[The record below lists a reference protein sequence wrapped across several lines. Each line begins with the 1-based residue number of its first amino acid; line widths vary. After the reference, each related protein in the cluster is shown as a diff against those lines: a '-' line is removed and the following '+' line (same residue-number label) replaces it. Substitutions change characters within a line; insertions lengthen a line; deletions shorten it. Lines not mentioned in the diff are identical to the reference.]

1 LQHPTFLLNKYVL
14 IRLYMV
20 EMHHLSTTKR
30 FLIIEKIQVHFYIF
44 SSFENL
50 EAYNFD
56 TIGTSIEHISVLGN
70 LCFINLGVH
79 YVKVTHNNHH
89 LPPMF

>member
-1 LQHPTFLLNKYVL
+1 
-14 IRLYMV
+14 MV

-30 FLIIEKIQVHFYIF
+30 FLLLEKSMFILTYFF
-44 SSFENL
+44 SFETL

-56 TIGTSIEHISVLGN
+56 TIGMSIEQISVLGN

-79 YVKVTHNNHH
+79 CVEATHNNHH
-89 LPPMF
+89 LLPMF